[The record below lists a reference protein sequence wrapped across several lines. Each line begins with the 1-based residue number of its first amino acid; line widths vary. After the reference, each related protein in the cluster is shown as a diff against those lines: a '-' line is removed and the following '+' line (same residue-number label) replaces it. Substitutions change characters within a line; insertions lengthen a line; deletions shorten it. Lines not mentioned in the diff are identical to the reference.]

1 MLGRFSFFWPR
12 FQTQQLCSQLS
23 RLGRYFRYTLL
34 KTQKDVTAVQE
45 QILISQK
52 HCKRRHYIQPV
63 GASPRAREF
72 LQATH
77 LQHLPISSSE
87 NDFNFKACFAR
98 EVPLPLINYWICGST
113 YEVRPVVP
121 VHHLGS
127 CEHGQHAGSQRL
139 QVSGPGHA
147 GGHGGLPSPVKW
159 RAGNAS
165 PFRTATRNFRQ
176 RHSRPLPRLPNR
188 ALPLADAGHVPRGC
202 PAGRWGSEVGGVG
215 DLWQ

>member
-1 MLGRFSFFWPR
+1 M
-12 FQTQQLCSQLS
+12 
-23 RLGRYFRYTLL
+23 
-34 KTQKDVTAVQE
+34 QE

-52 HCKRRHYIQPV
+52 HGKRRHYIQPV

-72 LQATH
+72 LQAKH
-77 LQHLPISSSE
+77 LQHLPISFSE

-98 EVPLPLINYWICGST
+98 EVPLPLIHYLICGST

-165 PFRTATRNFRQ
+165 PFRTAYTQ
-176 RHSRPLPRLPNR
+176 LPAAAQPTPPPIAQSRAAIGRRWSRAARLPGR
-188 ALPLADAGHVPRGC
+188 SVGIGGGGGGRSLTIARWL
-202 PAGRWGSEVGGVG
+202 PAGCRARPWRPRSWAGSAG
-215 DLWQ
+215 